1 MKKPSHAR
9 RVVPAALTAAEIP
22 AIDGGGRRD
31 PAPPEEAPP
40 PPPPPRHDK
49 PKWQPQPQY
58 RP

>member
-1 MKKPSHAR
+1 MKKLAIAAR
-9 RVVPAALTAAEIP
+9 CVVPAALTAAELA

-31 PAPPEEAPP
+31 PAPSEEPP